1 MALSDGLEIWQCLED
16 LRHIKLPKDVR
27 AKVVYL
33 DEEYKSRGLTPAETS
48 WVRRL
53 YNRRGPQ
60 LAVLHQSYKDARET
74 DARIRRGSGQ
84 DKLLRLRAKR
94 LTRKRLEEKKAK
106 LEAELR
112 EHEAEEKDFG
122 I

>member
-1 MALSDGLEIWQCLED
+1 VM
-16 LRHIKLPKDVR
+16 H
-27 AKVVYL
+27 L
-33 DEEYKSRGLTPAETS
+33 DAEYKRRGLTAEETS

-53 YNRRGPQ
+53 YNKRPKQ
-60 LAVLHQSYKDARET
+60 IAELHKSYNNARET
-74 DARIRRGSGQ
+74 DGRIRRGAGR

-94 LTRKRLEEKKAK
+94 LTRKRLEDKRAK